1 MLARG
6 ELSTIPV
13 QALRSFSAEDQRAF
27 LRFVTSVSRGPLLG
41 FRYLE
46 PPLCIQVAFSY
57 KTVMSPHSSPAAC
70 CRFVRRRWDCGVYI
84 FWVCCACSFAQK
96 DAEKAEFNMRRA

>member
-70 CRFVRRRWDCGVYI
+70 CRFVRRRWDCGLYI
-84 FWVCCACSFAQK
+84 FWVCCACSFPQK